1 MKQYDYEAIGNMSLE
16 QKKQAVKKLAQV
28 ANKRLLN
35 LEKSGMTQYAY
46 ASVKDRLHTKKGK
59 PRFETSLTKKTRFE
73 VNRELYMLEEFL
85 NKKTSTVTGA
95 KKAHQR
101 VITTLRKDRIDD
113 FGIFRKGLDLD
124 NSNISDFFLFLQ
136 TKEYENLKK
145 YVSSEDIQDFFIDIH
160 EELPYNSILEMFRDF
175 ISSRIS
181 GWNEMYSKV
190 EYLQDLEYR
199 YNHNESMTDEELQEY
214 RRYYFG

>member
-1 MKQYDYEAIGNMSLE
+1 MKKYDYEAISNLSIE

-59 PRFETSLTKKTRFE
+59 PRFETNLSGKSAFD
-73 VNRELYMLEEFL
+73 VNREFYMLEEFL

-95 KKAHQR
+95 KKAHNR
-101 VITTLRKDRIDD
+101 VLQALKRDRVDEY
-113 FGIFRKGLDLD
+113 GIFRRGLDL
-124 NSNISDFFLFLQ
+124 NTTNISDFFLFLQ

-145 YVSSEDIQDFFIDIH
+145 YVSSEDIQEFFVDIH
-160 EELPYNSILEMFRDF
+160 GEIPYSTIIEMFQDF
-175 ISSRIS
+175 TTSRIS
-181 GWNEMYSKV
+181 GWNQMYDKV
-190 EYLQDLEYR
+190 YELQELEFKYK
-199 YNHNESMTDEELQEY
+199 HGEELTDSELEEY
-214 RRYYFG
+214 RRYFE